1 MSLTDLAQ
9 RTPEIR
15 RLADTHGIARLRV
28 FGSRAR
34 REDTGT
40 SDLDLLVDLAP
51 DRDLLDLAA
60 FKLDLE
66 DLLGCRVDVI
76 TEAGIS
82 PYLRDRILTEAK
94 PL

>member
-9 RTPEIR
+9 RTAEIR

-28 FGSRAR
+28 FGSRAT
-34 REDTGT
+34 REGTGT

-66 DLLGCRVDVI
+66 ELLGCRVDVV

-82 PYLRDRILTEAK
+82 PYLRDRILAEAR